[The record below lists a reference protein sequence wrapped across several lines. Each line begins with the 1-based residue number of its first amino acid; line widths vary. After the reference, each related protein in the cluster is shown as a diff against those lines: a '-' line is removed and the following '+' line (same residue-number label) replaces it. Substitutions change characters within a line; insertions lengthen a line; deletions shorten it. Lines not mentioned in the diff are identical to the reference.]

1 MTEYDRTTGEPWNDA
16 DLDQLRILAAE
27 DKALGVIAVQLGRTE
42 RAVLHKAKAEGISL
56 MGA

>member
-42 RAVLHKAKAEGISL
+42 QAVFHKAKAEGISL

>member
-42 RAVLHKAKAEGISL
+42 EAVKNKANAEGISL
-56 MGA
+56 MGG

>member
-27 DKALGVIAVQLGRTE
+27 DKALCVIAVQLGRTQE
-42 RAVLHKAKAEGISL
+42 AVAHKARSEGISM
-56 MGA
+56 MGG